1 MNKRFYFLMVLL
13 LVAPWIAW
21 GQSVWDGTTDTE
33 WYGDGS
39 ASEFTINTAEEL
51 AGLAE
56 LVNESPFINFSGK
69 TIKLGADIFLN
80 EHVLNENGELN
91 SGNYKEWKPIGDV
104 NSIAFR
110 GTFDGNNH
118 TIWGLYIKD
127 EKERSTVY
135 GLFGYVGSKGYHIEA
150 PECFVQNVNIKDSYI
165 DCSGG
170 RHWIGGICARLG
182 NESLLSNCS
191 FDGLII
197 AKNSYNIGGICGY
210 SDGIVENC
218 YNKGLLKISWD
229 NITGTNSFYPTPYTV
244 SGITSFF
251 GGTTDAYPFAISN
264 CYNEGNIDVEINGA
278 TIQPFFLIGGVS
290 SSYGNITSSYNKG
303 EIKVSGDN
311 NEAVICIGGILGM
324 LQSQSNDK
332 NNIQYCYNYGSI
344 NSTVSTN
351 LEEEGMTVYG
361 AGSIIGLASTTNF
374 STEDVYYLQNENTK
388 AIGGYFMGS
397 SDAKVAESKEPYQFS
412 NGEVAWLLRDGGFG
426 QALNENGE
434 YINDATPVLLTFD
447 ENKGKEVYKLT
458 LNLEGK
464 TEINGKPIYR
474 NAEECNLLPTATYDK
489 IMEGAEP
496 GQDLVWTNEAGEVFS
511 GNKYTV
517 TTDETLTAKLEGVYE
532 INKVVTPEGAGNI
545 NVKET
550 AANGEIVTFSIETN
564 DGYEFVSI
572 SRDGQIEV
580 DENGDGLYTFTM
592 PANNVTITATFK
604 KIETGDGGN
613 EDYDGDLTKR
623 YRLYLADQDFYQNDE
638 YDEEGLVLY
647 SRHDK
652 KYTGAGGSFTVYYE
666 KDGEMN
672 AGDYRIFWSKS
683 ANGEY
688 KEVKLDEVSGYY
700 QIRNVQSDVYVKIY
714 GRDGFPVSNEAIEA
728 TEARAYAQANK
739 IIVVTRE
746 PMDVQIVSMAG
757 AVVGNAKVVGQQEF
771 GNLAEGVYIVRLGDT
786 VVKLQVR
793 N

>member
-1 MNKRFYFLMVLL
+1 MMATWVG
-13 LVAPWIAW
+13 W
-21 GQSVWDGTTDTE
+21 GQKVWNGTADTD
-33 WYGDGS
+33 WYNDNPD
-39 ASEFTINTAEEL
+39 ATEFTINTAEEL

-56 LVNESPFINFSGK
+56 LVNNQKVNFLNKTINLNADITLNANSEDYKNWETTPPDNKWTTIGGAYYSPKFSG
-69 TIKLGADIFLN
+69 
-80 EHVLNENGELN
+80 
-91 SGNYKEWKPIGDV
+91 
-104 NSIAFR
+104 
-110 GTFDGNNH
+110 TFNGNNH
-118 TIWGLYIKD
+118 TIKGVYIKNTN
-127 EKERSTVY
+127 KEDYLYV
-135 GLFGYVGSKGYHIEA
+135 GLFGSGSI
-150 PECFVQNVNIKDSYI
+150 QNLKVIQSYI
-165 DCSGG
+165 EKEGNAARIFVGGITGGGGNISNCGFDGLIVANISGTVSELG
-170 RHWIGGICARLG
+170 IGGICA
-182 NESLLSNCS
+182 NIYNTQSAQIES
-191 FDGLII
+191 
-197 AKNSYNIGGICGY
+197 
-210 SDGIVENC
+210 C
-218 YNKGLLKISWD
+218 Y
-229 NITGTNSFYPTPYTV
+229 
-244 SGITSFF
+244 TS
-251 GGTTDAYPFAISN
+251 
-264 CYNEGNIDVEINGA
+264 
-278 TIQPFFLIGGVS
+278 
-290 SSYGNITSSYNKG
+290 G
-303 EIKVSGDN
+303 EIKVSLNNIQLTGTGLCYIAGIGMAKEVSNSYNTADISVNINGVKGGNGLSMNTVTISGIGNAYDIASCYNTGDMIVSGGEAG
-311 NEAVICIGGILGM
+311 NENTVVVGLGGILG
-324 LQSQSNDK
+324 SGGNA
-332 NNIQYCYNYGSI
+332 IQYCYSNGIMTTSNLVKPTSAPNWSNGNLYGEGSI
-344 NSTVSTN
+344 
-351 LEEEGMTVYG
+351 L
-361 AGSIIGLASTTNF
+361 GLDESMPGYPDYQF
-374 STEDVYYLQNENTK
+374 QFLKDYYLDNTK
-388 AIGGYFMGS
+388 AVGGNVYNASISYEGKEGLNEATEIQF
-397 SDAKVAESKEPYQFS
+397 AK
-412 NGEVAWLLRDGGFG
+412 GEVAWLLRDAGFG
-426 QALNENGE
+426 QSLDADGVYQNEE
-434 YINDATPVLLTFD
+434 SSPVLLAFD

-652 KYTGAGGSFTVYYE
+652 KYTGAGGSFTIYYE

-714 GRDGFPVSNEAIEA
+714 GRDGCPVSNEAIEA

-739 IIVVTRE
+739 IIVVTHE

-757 AVVGNAKVVGQQEF
+757 AVVGNAKVAGQQEF

>member
-1 MNKRFYFLMVLL
+1 MNKRFYFLMMLL

-21 GQSVWDGTTDTE
+21 GQEAVTITNADDLRKFAETVNANTDYSKTWDVSLE
-33 WYGDGS
+33 GDIDLGG
-39 ASEFTINTAEEL
+39 EE
-51 AGLAE
+51 
-56 LVNESPFINFSGK
+56 NPWTPIKNFS
-69 TIKLGADIFLN
+69 
-80 EHVLNENGELN
+80 
-91 SGNYKEWKPIGDV
+91 
-104 NSIAFR
+104 
-110 GTFDGNNH
+110 GTFDGQGFS
-118 TIWGLYIKD
+118 IDGLYINFT
-127 EKERSTVY
+127 EETNNTPTY
-135 GLFGYVGSKGYHIEA
+135 LGLFGNSDGTIQNLKITNAHIEGTG
-150 PECFVQNVNIKDSYI
+150 SYI
-165 DCSGG
+165 Y
-170 RHWIGGICARLG
+170 IGGIVAFSVRGCTIA
-182 NESLLSNCS
+182 NCS
-191 FDGLII
+191 FDGEIKATINQNPI
-197 AKNSYNIGGICGY
+197 AAISIGGIFGVSEDSSKGKISSCFHKGNIEVSLNNLSDDYGYLGYGISGIGTIGEIENSYNEGDITVKINDVSALQVGIGGIG
-210 SDGIVENC
+210 SSSKISSC
-218 YNKGLLKISWD
+218 YNIGNIKVEETGTNTITYFGVGG
-229 NITGTNSFYPTPYTV
+229 ITGTHSVT
-244 SGITSFF
+244 
-251 GGTTDAYPFAISN
+251 
-264 CYNEGNIDVEINGA
+264 
-278 TIQPFFLIGGVS
+278 
-290 SSYGNITSSYNKG
+290 
-303 EIKVSGDN
+303 
-311 NEAVICIGGILGM
+311 
-324 LQSQSNDK
+324 
-332 NNIQYCYNYGSI
+332 NIQYCYNKGQITATNATTGSI
-344 NSTVSTN
+344 LGLDQTYSGHQNTFEKNYYPENETAVGGNANDPSASYDD
-351 LEEEGMTVYG
+351 EEGLISATR
-361 AGSIIGLASTTNF
+361 
-374 STEDVYYLQNENTK
+374 E
-388 AIGGYFMGS
+388 
-397 SDAKVAESKEPYQFS
+397 QFS
-412 NGEVAWLLRDGGFG
+412 NGEVAWLLRDEGGYG
-426 QALNENGE
+426 QELTEDGKA
-434 YINDATPVLLTFD
+434 IDKTPVLLAFN
-447 ENKGKEVYKLT
+447 ENKEVYQLT
-458 LNLEGK
+458 LNLEGI
-464 TEINGKPIYR
+464 TEIKGEPIYR

-489 IMEGAEP
+489 IMEGADP

-517 TTDETLTAKLEGVYE
+517 TKDETLTAKLEGVYE

-550 AANGEIVTFSIETN
+550 AANGETVTFSIETN

-604 KIETGDGGN
+604 KIETGDSED

-652 KYTGAGGSFTVYYE
+652 KYTGAGGSFTIYYE

-714 GRDGFPVSNEAIEA
+714 GRDGCPVSNEAIEA

-739 IIVVTRE
+739 IIVVTHE

-757 AVVGNAKVVGQQEF
+757 AVVGNAKVAGQQEF